1 MTFLQKPIAE
11 IRLEMEK
18 LQDNILDLETAQN
31 ILESHR
37 VNTGDIEKYLK
48 LAYSEINSMKKA
60 IELNYWNEPS

>member
-37 VNTGDIEKYLK
+37 FNTGDIEKYLK
-48 LAYSEINSMKKA
+48 RAYGDINRMKKA
-60 IELNYWNEPS
+60 IEFNYWNEPS

>member
-18 LQDNILDLETAQN
+18 LQDNIMDLETAQN

-37 VNTGDIEKYLK
+37 FNTGDIEKYLK
-48 LAYSEINSMKKA
+48 RAYGDINRMKKA

>member
-18 LQDNILDLETAQN
+18 LQDNIMDLETAQN

-37 VNTGDIEKYLK
+37 FNTGDIEKYLK
-48 LAYSEINSMKKA
+48 LDYSEINSMKKA

>member
-18 LQDNILDLETAQN
+18 LQDNIMDLETAQN

-37 VNTGDIEKYLK
+37 FNTGDIEKYLK

>member
-37 VNTGDIEKYLK
+37 FNTGDIEK
-48 LAYSEINSMKKA
+48 
-60 IELNYWNEPS
+60 

>member
-1 MTFLQKPIAE
+1 
-11 IRLEMEK
+11 MEK
-18 LQDNILDLETAQN
+18 LQDNIVDLETAQN

-37 VNTGDIEKYLK
+37 FNTGDIEKYLK

>member
-1 MTFLQKPIAE
+1 MTFMQKPIAV

-18 LQDNILDLETAQN
+18 VQANIVALETAQN
-31 ILESHR
+31 ILESNR
-37 VNTGDIEKYLK
+37 YNTGDIEKYLR